1 MNKIDVSIIIPVYFN
16 EGSIEK
22 TINTI
27 NKSVIENNNNLKFE
41 IICIDDGSKDSS
53 FTVLESIF
61 NKNKGLIK
69 LIKLS
74 RNFGQ
79 VNAMLAGY
87 QQSLGKC
94 VINISA
100 DLQDP
105 PELMNDM
112 INEFFKNNTEIVIG
126 TRLDR
131 EESFFRKKTSN
142 YFYSLIKKMSFPNM
156 PNGGFDYALLGR
168 KVVDIINSNKE
179 ANLFWQGQILWT
191 GFPVKFIPYRRVARE
206 FGTSKWTFGKKIKYL
221 IDGVMSYS
229 FLPLRVMTVL
239 GLISFLIGIIYALV
253 ITGTYFFGN
262 VPFKGW
268 APIMIVLL
276 VMFGIVFLMLGVIG
290 EYLWRVL
297 DQTRNRPHFLIEKE
311 LK

>member
-1 MNKIDVSIIIPVYFN
+1 MYDIDVTIIVPVYFN
-16 EGSIEK
+16 EKSIEK
-22 TINTI
+22 TINLI
-27 NKSVIENNNNLKFE
+27 KDFVIKNNKDLKFE

-53 FTVLESIF
+53 FNVLESIF
-61 NKNKGLIK
+61 FTNKDLIK
-69 LIKLS
+69 IIKLS

-87 QQSLGKC
+87 QKSSGKC

-105 PELMNDM
+105 PELMNLM
-112 INEFFKNNTEIVIG
+112 IREFFDNNIEIVIG
-126 TRLDR
+126 SRIERD
-131 EESFFRKKTSN
+131 ESFFRKKTSKF
-142 YFYSLIKKMSFPNM
+142 FYKLIKKLSFPTM
-156 PNGGFDYALLGR
+156 PEGGFDYALLGR
-168 KVVDIINSNKE
+168 KVVNIINNNKE

-191 GFPVKFIPYRRVARE
+191 GFSLKFIPYKRVERE

-229 FLPLRVMTVL
+229 FLPLRFMSFL
-239 GLISFLIGIIYALV
+239 GIISFLVGIIYALV
-253 ITGTYFFGN
+253 IIGNYYFGN

-268 APIMIVLL
+268 APIMIILL
-276 VMFGIVFLMLGVIG
+276 VMFGIVFLMLGIIG

-297 DQTRNRPHFLIEKE
+297 DQTRNRPHFLIERVLE
-311 LK
+311 